1 MRERYTVRM
10 TPSTKKI
17 VVSVALVALGIGIG
31 LIGAYA
37 YERMQSFDRM
47 MDAREASPDP
57 EKFDRDFEAMADWL
71 ENYKRENP
79 EATDEDAKKAFEDIW
94 KG

>member
-1 MRERYTVRM
+1 M
-10 TPSTKKI
+10 TPATKKI
-17 VVSVALVALGIGIG
+17 LVSLALVALGIGIG
-31 LIGAYA
+31 VLGMYA
-37 YERMQSFDRM
+37 LERAQNFDRM
-47 MDAREASPDP
+47 MEACEASPDP

-79 EATDEDAKKAFEDIW
+79 QASDEDAKKAFEDIW

>member
-1 MRERYTVRM
+1 M

-17 VVSVALVALGIGIG
+17 LISLALVALGIGIG
-31 LIGAYA
+31 LLGAYA
-37 YERMQSFDRM
+37 YERMQNFDRM
-47 MDAREASPDP
+47 MEAREASPDP
-57 EKFDRDFEAMADWL
+57 EKFDRDFEAMANWL

-79 EATDEDAKKAFEDIW
+79 EASDEDAKKAFEDIW